1 MIASRVKAELFFV
14 FLVINLIPPKDNAA
28 AFRTSFVRFLDSVN
42 SFAFRNIIP
51 LFFKTEYL
59 LRLFLRGTLFLRFQ
73 RFSF

>member
-51 LFFKTEYL
+51 WFLELSICFVFFYEVHC
-59 LRLFLRGTLFLRFQ
+59 F
-73 RFSF
+73 